1 MKMMITVGLMTGPT
15 KNFNQG
21 RKNMKRI
28 LLIMSLTIAAL
39 TISQTAEAFGG
50 KEVEVTKE
58 YIVDKCG
65 CVVGRRVTRV
75 VTVAR
80 PRPLRS
86 LCECV
91 EGTVEC
97 ICRPLRRCCCER
109 TKTVVVTKDC
119 CRFPRRQVWRA
130 CDCDCK

>member
-1 MKMMITVGLMTGPT
+1 MMMMITVGLMIGPT

-39 TISQTAEAFGG
+39 TISQTAQAFGG

-58 YIVDKCG
+58 YIVDEFG
-65 CVVGRRVTRV
+65 CVVGRKVTRIV
-75 VTVAR
+75 RVAR
-80 PRPLRS
+80 QRPLRS

-119 CRFPRRQVWRA
+119 CRIPRRQVWRS
-130 CDCDCK
+130 CDCEKK

>member
-1 MKMMITVGLMTGPT
+1 MKMMITVGLMIGPT

-58 YIVDKCG
+58 YIVDQCG
-65 CVVGRRVTRV
+65 FVVGRRGNENCNSRKVASVAFSVRV
-75 VTVAR
+75 CRGYSRMYLPTAYAVAVAKGR
-80 PRPLRS
+80 KQS
-86 LCECV
+86 
-91 EGTVEC
+91 
-97 ICRPLRRCCCER
+97 
-109 TKTVVVTKDC
+109 
-119 CRFPRRQVWRA
+119 
-130 CDCDCK
+130 